1 MRKLALPA
9 ALAATLVASSAAAKF
24 SNPLDELVSTV
35 FAPLMPP
42 VRVAALHSP
51 SRAGF
56 HRLNGRRTDTWR
68 MTPFLRAIPGAGFVG
83 RAMRAS
89 FYGAGERLNKRTA
102 NGEVFNP
109 RAMTA
114 AHRTL
119 PFGTRLQVCYRGCTV
134 VRINDRG
141 PAAWTGRSLDLTA
154 GAARAINHP
163 GDAFVQAVV
172 VR

>member
-1 MRKLALPA
+1 M
-9 ALAATLVASSAAAKF
+9 
-24 SNPLDELVSTV
+24 
-35 FAPLMPP
+35 
-42 VRVAALHSP
+42 AALHSP

-56 HRLNGRRTDTWR
+56 NRVTGRRTDTWR
-68 MTPFLRAIPGAGFVG
+68 MTPYLRSIPGAAFIG

-89 FYGAGERLNKRTA
+89 FYGAGERLNRHTA
-102 NGEVFNP
+102 TGEVFNP

-119 PFGTRLQVCYRGCTV
+119 PMGTRLQVCYRGCVV

-141 PAAWTGRSLDLTA
+141 PAAWTGKALDLTA
-154 GAARAINHP
+154 GAARAIGHP
-163 GDAFVQAVV
+163 GDAYVQAAV